1 MKKKKYK
8 IGCVCLCRQSGNGSA
23 RGAIH

>member
-1 MKKKKYK
+1 MKKKNTKSA
-8 IGCVCLCRQSGNGSA
+8 VCLCRQSGNGSA